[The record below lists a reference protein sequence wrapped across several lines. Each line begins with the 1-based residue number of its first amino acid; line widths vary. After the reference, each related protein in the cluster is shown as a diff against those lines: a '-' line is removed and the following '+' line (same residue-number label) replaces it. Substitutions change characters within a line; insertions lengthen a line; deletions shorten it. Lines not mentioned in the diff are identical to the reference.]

1 MVDTIEEFRSRLAA
15 LDGALTKGG
24 ALDEDVLTQVQHLCT
39 ATFSTF
45 ERHAR
50 GGGEHVA
57 ATAAY
62 VTGETLPH
70 LMQSGFMNRART
82 QPRGYAGD
90 FLTIEMIYRN
100 VGVGDGRM
108 GRFLDGWGLSTS
120 PCIAVR
126 K

>member
-1 MVDTIEEFRSRLAA
+1 MTAGVATEVTRLMLGRPAGPARADGVPEEMVDTIEEFRSRLAA
-15 LDGALTKGG
+15 LDWALTKGG

-82 QPRGYAGD
+82 
-90 FLTIEMIYRN
+90 
-100 VGVGDGRM
+100 
-108 GRFLDGWGLSTS
+108 
-120 PCIAVR
+120 
-126 K
+126 